1 MSPYFLL
8 VGYVGELLQ
17 SRKQPGYLPA
27 LHKRSKHKVF
37 RSLWHS
43 TQIRGILGAGTSCT
57 WSETKAVGQCLI
69 RKSPPCGVSVHP
81 GKMKLKV
88 FFVFF
93 FLHVCVFF
101 SHSVSRGRL
110 FHHPAGNLH
119 GEGMHTQEYCC
130 LLWELPLVGAI
141 LEYLVHVSLLC
152 HQCLFSYSHPCA
164 KELVSHLNWANW
176 CCLRPSGASMCLV
189 CVCRGC

>member
-1 MSPYFLL
+1 MRLHNWQQLGRNLFFFLSPYFLL
-8 VGYVGELLQ
+8 VGYVGELLR

-93 FLHVCVFF
+93 FSPRLCVFF
-101 SHSVSRGRL
+101 SLCFQGTTFPSSSRKSS
-110 FHHPAGNLH
+110 
-119 GEGMHTQEYCC
+119 
-130 LLWELPLVGAI
+130 W
-141 LEYLVHVSLLC
+141 
-152 HQCLFSYSHPCA
+152 
-164 KELVSHLNWANW
+164 
-176 CCLRPSGASMCLV
+176 
-189 CVCRGC
+189 